1 MQGAFSIDSLNGLI
15 LLTEMKMD
23 GIYDTLDSWALASPA
38 DPRELYGPGSRS
50 CTDHAWLGNQAFR
63 ITGIDPSGRR
73 VKLVRFDPGMTREEE
88 AAARDQMAVDRQ
100 VAHSGKSVAF
110 LHDYKLA
117 NKERVSRNQ
126 ALLIDFE
133 TTWCGPCKQMD
144 QWVYSADPVVEKSVN
159 LVAVKVDGDEN
170 RDLVKQYK
178 VTAYPTI
185 ILVGTDGVEIR
196 RVVGYQ
202 SVSQMIAFLTL

>member
-1 MQGAFSIDSLNGLI
+1 
-15 LLTEMKMD
+15 
-23 GIYDTLDSWALASPA
+23 
-38 DPRELYGPGSRS
+38 
-50 CTDHAWLGNQAFR
+50 
-63 ITGIDPSGRR
+63 